1 MKGDQTLQLNS
12 VPIELE
18 GRFRALR
25 SDYLNPNVPEA
36 EREELRDRLLNMAPY
51 LEREDL
57 IADLVS
63 DFGEACVYSRLGQ
76 LYKDEKRRLGYSGL
90 EELASFYSKLEVIS
104 ELNKGKKSAKRGD
117 TQVTLFSGQFVH
129 QEVDFELKGRGF
141 DFVFTRTYKNQ
152 VVYSGPLGA
161 NWDHNYNLWLRVE
174 DGGGRVSRSTG
185 MLREDTYVRAE
196 EEGKF
201 KIPDGSFSQLTYEEC
216 VINTLS
222 LGTRYILKTPNG
234 TQYVYKEMGSDTG
247 LYKVEY
253 IVDKLGNLMKFLY
266 DDQMRLEKIYDTLG
280 KEINFHYDEYDR
292 IDALL
297 VAEREINYCYDDNN
311 DLVRV
316 YLPEPEPD
324 KERPV
329 ISYEYTT
336 SNYPWP
342 LLHNLTAIVDPEGNR
357 YLENEYG
364 INQGLLNFN
373 KIIRQR
379 LGKGESSYEY
389 MNIYPEY
396 SEEDNKVNR
405 PVHKTIITARHNQT
419 IEYVFNTNGNLLCK
433 CECIRGT
440 GNLQI
445 PVSTEYRYNKDGN
458 VIWQKDPSGNITQF
472 MYGREDSVGD
482 NPRPEEKKKFG
493 NLLKVIMRSKSSTTV
508 SFDRLI
514 DDEDIV
520 IKYEYDNYYNQIT
533 SQTDP
538 RNEEWEMK
546 YFYTDNPGNPELESP
561 AGKYL
566 GRIEFPLTT
575 LPNGLKQQTIK
586 KFKHNEFGQIREV
599 ISGKKTFIQDGN
611 VSIEDE
617 PVEVVTK
624 YYYFGEEVEDEPEVE
639 AEDYKTGH
647 LYMVRSDYG
656 EDTAERRFLNLRTAV
671 DVDRFW
677 NIVGITDGRGNNV
690 ERKYDNLDRLTETI
704 LPLNAITSKR
714 EYTKNSQIRR
724 LSLDNKDSEGNPD
737 PVDPFSITE
746 YCYDEMDN
754 PVKVGVG
761 IESSL
766 GEIIAHNVYTAS
778 DRLCKTIDPKRNT
791 VRYRYNERDMAKS
804 ITQGF
809 GTEEAST
816 NRYTYDES
824 GRVVKIIDGEGN
836 HTKVEYDEFNR
847 LKYLIDADGNE
858 VSYEYDKLGNVTKKE
873 FFDKDENKLSHIEYE
888 YDEIGR
894 LRERID
900 FWFENPG
907 DPEAD
912 LHTRFFYD
920 EENNLIRTVN
930 DKGQKTDIEYGA
942 LNRLTR
948 TIDNLGNEIRNE
960 YDENGNVTR
969 VIEIEKELDDSG
981 AEVRREVF
989 VTVNEYDELNRL
1001 TKTTDNL
1008 GNTTQNWYDSR
1019 GNVVKI
1025 KDPLGN
1031 IIRYEYD
1038 IFGRKTADK
1047 AEWKEADRDVTTR
1060 YFYERNNL
1068 LTKIEDDA
1076 GNSTTYRYD
1085 PLNRQTE
1092 IKYPDGSRIITSYD
1106 RNSNIKKVV
1115 DANHLIRNYRYDRLN
1130 RLIRLDI
1137 DKSSLRLP
1145 PGHDVLGANFEEYKY
1160 DGLGRVLYAE
1170 NDNGAIEY
1178 NYDSFGFLLNESFS
1192 GFKIASE
1199 YDLTGFRSGIVYP
1212 NGRKLRL
1219 TPDGLNRTLSI
1230 ENESFGVGDSY
1241 PGDDADL
1248 GIVTNRFIGPMR
1260 LLEREFANGARTV
1273 FQYDGGR
1280 RITSIY
1286 HRKNGNLLAEFQN
1299 LHDAA
1304 GDKRIEK
1311 VVKETEEGGKF
1322 YVYDSLYRLMESRKG
1337 VSIPAVV
1344 LEQFRAADSEIGIA
1358 PGNPPTQ
1365 AEIDAFI
1372 DAIDAGFTEHIE
1384 YELDALGNR
1393 KVQRQTGETDIEY
1406 RTNEL
1411 NQYLRVDGYDLAYDR
1426 NGNLIRDGDRQYFF
1440 DYRNKLVEVRDR
1452 DGKIVEYKY
1461 DAIGRRFGKDVHGE
1475 ITRFI
1480 YDGVNVI
1487 EERNGSDEVIAQYVY
1502 GNGVD
1507 TILQLAK
1514 DSQNYYYHRNSL
1526 GSVIGLSGAG
1536 DGFVDEYEYE
1546 PFGTLITSE
1555 NNTNNPYLFTSRRF
1569 DEETGLYY
1577 YRARNYHPGW
1587 GRFLQRDPK
1596 GYIDRMN
1603 LYGYVGNNPLNLVD
1617 PPGMGSE
1624 PPSTT
1629 VRTGRSRR
1637 ELVVE
1642 SLCERERSI
1651 ADLIERMNE
1660 REGTESADS
1669 DIEPPERST
1678 RSMQLPRPRRPIR
1691 TSESRSVRGSSTVL
1705 LQRYALGRIETVP
1718 TSREESLRVMYCP
1731 PSSRCISPLFEEVDV
1746 IITLEDQ
1753 PTRSVRG
1760 RGTPSET
1767 ALPWSTL
1774 LREGYHSQSARDL
1787 VVVSAPRAVGL
1798 GSLAG
1803 EYMYLDP
1810 EEQAW
1815 QMGIIQVTVFAAL
1828 LLSGLHS
1835 LNLVRAGQMGITGR
1849 VIARTAPR
1857 IFPRS
1862 APFAEAGGIL
1872 VTATGGVGRIGLA
1885 GRYAFGNVT
1894 GELQYIAS
1902 EELRESGLELPAET
1916 LEQYTDISNR
1926 IRAVTDPFESAAQ
1939 RGGPRVGPRTT
1950 RRMLEE

>member
-1 MKGDQTLQLNS
+1 MKGNRILQSAS
-12 VPIELE
+12 VPLELE
-18 GRFRALR
+18 ERFRTLR
-25 SDYLNPNVPEA
+25 SDYLNPDVPEA

-51 LEREDL
+51 LERDDL
-57 IADLVS
+57 LADLVS
-63 DFGEACVYSRLGQ
+63 DFGEASVYSRLGQ

-90 EELASFYSKLEVIS
+90 DELASFYSKLEVIS

-141 DFVFTRTYKNQ
+141 DFAFTRTYKNQ

-174 DGGGRVSRSTG
+174 DGGVRVSRSTG

-201 KIPDGSFSQLTYEEC
+201 KIPDGSFSQLTYEVC
-216 VINTLS
+216 VINSLS

-253 IVDKLGNLMKFLY
+253 LVDKFGNLMRFLY

-297 VAEREINYCYDDNN
+297 VAEREINYCYDANN

-316 YLPEPEPD
+316 YLPESEPG
-324 KERPV
+324 KEHPV

-364 INQGLLNFN
+364 IDQGLLNFN

-396 SEEDNKVNR
+396 SEDDDKVNR
-405 PVHKTIITARHNQT
+405 PVHKTVITTRHNQT

-433 CECIRGT
+433 CEGIRGT

-445 PVSTEYRYNKDGN
+445 PVSTEYKYNKDGN
-458 VIWQKDPSGNITQF
+458 VIWQKNPSGNITQF
-472 MYGREDSVGD
+472 MYGREDYVSD
-482 NPRPEEKKKFG
+482 NPLPEEKKKFG
-493 NLLKVIMRSKSSTTV
+493 NLLKVIMRSKNSTTV
-508 SFDRLI
+508 SFDSFELM

-561 AGKYL
+561 AGKYM

-586 KFKHNEFGQIREV
+586 KFKHNEFGQIKEV
-599 ISGKKTFIQDGN
+599 ISGKKTFIQDGH
-611 VSIEDE
+611 VIIEDE

-624 YYYFGEEVEDEPEVE
+624 YYYFGEEVEDEPGVE

-647 LYMVRSDYG
+647 LYIVRSDYG
-656 EDTAERRFLNLRTAV
+656 EDTAERRFLNIRIAF
-671 DVDRFW
+671 DVDRFG
-677 NIVGITDGRGNNV
+677 NVIGITDGRGNSV

-754 PVKVGVG
+754 PVKVGIG

-809 GTEEAST
+809 GTDEAST

-836 HTKVEYDEFNR
+836 QTKVEYDEFNR
-847 LKYLIDADGNE
+847 VKCLIDADGNE
-858 VSYEYDKLGNVTKKE
+858 VRYEYDKLGNVSKKE

-912 LHTRFFYD
+912 IHTRFFYD

-930 DKGQKTDIEYGA
+930 DNGQKIDIEYGA

-989 VTVNEYDELNRL
+989 VTVSEYDELNRL

-1038 IFGRKTADK
+1038 ILGRKTANK
-1047 AEWKEADRDVTTR
+1047 AEWKEADRDVTTK
-1060 YFYERNNL
+1060 YFYERNHL

-1130 RLIRLDI
+1130 RLIRFDI

-1145 PGHDVLGANFEEYKY
+1145 PGHDVFGANFEEYKY

-1170 NDNGAIEY
+1170 NDNSKIEY

-1192 GFKIASE
+1192 GFEIASE
-1199 YDLTGFRSGIVYP
+1199 YDVTGFRTGIVYP

-1230 ENESFGVGDSY
+1230 ENESFGIGDSY
-1241 PGDDADL
+1241 PGDISEVA
-1248 GIVTNRFIGPMR
+1248 IVNNRFIGPMR
-1260 LLEREFANGARTV
+1260 LRQREFANGARTI
-1273 FQYDGGR
+1273 FHYDGGR
-1280 RITSIY
+1280 RITSI
-1286 HRKNGNLLAEFQN
+1286 HHSKDGNLLAELQN
-1299 LHDAA
+1299 LHDAV
-1304 GDKRIEK
+1304 GNKKIEK
-1311 VVKETEEGGKF
+1311 VVKETEERGEF

-1344 LEQFRAADSEIGIA
+1344 LEQFQAADSEIGIA
-1358 PGNPPTQ
+1358 PENPPTQ
-1365 AEIDAFI
+1365 AEIDTFI
-1372 DAIDAGFTEHIE
+1372 DAIHAGFTEHIE
-1384 YELDALGNR
+1384 YVLDALGNR

-1411 NQYLRVDGYDLAYDR
+1411 NQYFRVEEHNLLYDR
-1426 NGNLIRDGDRQYFF
+1426 NGNLIDDGNRKYFY
-1440 DYRNKLVEVRDR
+1440 DYRNRLVEVRDR
-1452 DGKIVEYKY
+1452 TGKIVEYKY
-1461 DAIGRRFGKDVHGE
+1461 DTLGRRIEKDVSGA
-1475 ITRFI
+1475 ITNYI
-1480 YDGVNVI
+1480 YDGINVI
-1487 EERNGSDEVIAQYVY
+1487 EERDGTDEIITQYVY
-1502 GNGVD
+1502 GNAVD
-1507 TILQLAK
+1507 TILQMAK
-1514 DSQNYYYHRNSL
+1514 NNHNYYYHRNSL
-1526 GSVIGLSGAG
+1526 GSVIGLTGVG
-1536 DGFVDEYEYE
+1536 DGFVDQYEYE
-1546 PFGTLITSE
+1546 PFGRLTTSE
-1555 NNTNNPYLFTSRRF
+1555 NNTNNSYLFTSRRL

-1577 YRARNYHPGW
+1577 YRARNYDPRI

-1596 GYIDRMN
+1596 GYAEGMN
-1603 LYGYVGNNPLNLVD
+1603 LYGYVGNNPLNLID
-1617 PPGMGSE
+1617 PMGMGGE
-1624 PPSTT
+1624 PPSTIL
-1629 VRTGRSRR
+1629 RTGRRRRDVVIRSLQEREAPPLDLRSLDIGADDSDSPDVETVQERRQMIPPYRRSRR
-1637 ELVVE
+1637 PYRTAEVE
-1642 SLCERERSI
+1642 IPTLGPVSAVRTISPIPRTAVRKTNPVLDPAPTKIGIRPSNSRATLRPAEHALAEHTVGRRTGSPLISASMRRGGATGIRGNTRLWIDIDMAVRHGAGFISEADLRADMADLAKQREFRARARMWRAAQEAGEREVFFR
-1651 ADLIERMNE
+1651 
-1660 REGTESADS
+1660 G
-1669 DIEPPERST
+1669 
-1678 RSMQLPRPRRPIR
+1678 PI
-1691 TSESRSVRGSSTVL
+1691 
-1705 LQRYALGRIETVP
+1705 
-1718 TSREESLRVMYCP
+1718 
-1731 PSSRCISPLFEEVDV
+1731 D
-1746 IITLEDQ
+1746 
-1753 PTRSVRG
+1753 
-1760 RGTPSET
+1760 
-1767 ALPWSTL
+1767 
-1774 LREGYHSQSARDL
+1774 
-1787 VVVSAPRAVGL
+1787 PRAVDTRFMRNLRYAGRGFKILGVVTTSVELGAATAESVETGL
-1798 GSLAG
+1798 
-1803 EYMYLDP
+1803 P
-1810 EEQAW
+1810 
-1815 QMGIIQVTVFAAL
+1815 
-1828 LLSGLHS
+1828 
-1835 LNLVRAGQMGITGR
+1835 
-1849 VIARTAPR
+1849 AP
-1857 IFPRS
+1857 
-1862 APFAEAGGIL
+1862 
-1872 VTATGGVGRIGLA
+1872 VTAEVVRQVGSWGGAWFGFKA
-1885 GRYAFGNVT
+1885 GCAFGTLVGIET
-1894 GELQYIAS
+1894 GPGAILTGIGG
-1902 EELRESGLELPAET
+1902 GL
-1916 LEQYTDISNR
+1916 I
-1926 IRAVTDPFESAAQ
+1926 
-1939 RGGPRVGPRTT
+1939 GGFVGYYGADWCADWIH
-1950 RRMLEE
+1950 EN